1 MPITNGYT
9 TGSAVK
15 EALGIID
22 ASSDTEIDL
31 VIETVSRMIDDYA
44 GRFFYSAGTVVSF
57 YTPDKARSLE
67 IDDVSSVSILQ
78 TDDGGD
84 GSFSTTWGTADYVLE
99 PFNAALTGRPYTLIR
114 VPTNGNRSFPI
125 DTIKGVKLTA
135 VRGFPSIPKPIV
147 TATQLQCGRIFNR
160 RNTPFGIAGTL
171 ETGQM
176 RLLSRLD
183 PDVEQLVRPYRIP
196 SQAV

>member
-1 MPITNGYT
+1 
-9 TGSAVK
+9 VK
-15 EALGIID
+15 SALGIID
-22 ASSDTEIDL
+22 NASDTEIDL
-31 VIETVSRMIDDYA
+31 VIETVSRMIDDFA

-57 YTPDKARSLE
+57 YSADRNLSLE
-67 IDDVSSVSILQ
+67 IDDVSSVSSLQ
-78 TDDGGD
+78 TDDAGNGQYE
-84 GSFSTTWGTADYVLE
+84 TTWGTADYVLE

-114 VPTNGNRSFPI
+114 VTTNGNRSFPI
-125 DTIKGVKLTA
+125 DTVKGVKLTA
-135 VRGFPSIPKPIV
+135 VRGFPSVPKPIV

-171 ETGQM
+171 ETGTM

-196 SQAV
+196 TQAV

>member
-1 MPITNGYT
+1 MAITNGYT

-15 EALGIID
+15 QALGIID
-22 ASSDTEIDL
+22 SASDAEIDL
-31 VIETVSRMIDDYA
+31 VIESVSRMIDDYT
-44 GRFFYSAGTVVSF
+44 GRFFYSAGTVVSY
-57 YTPDKARSLE
+57 YTPDKPLSLE
-67 IDDVSSVSILQ
+67 IDDISSVVSLQ
-78 TDDGGD
+78 TDDAGD
-84 GSFSTTWGTADYVLE
+84 QQFGTTWGTADYVLE
-99 PFNAALTGRPYTLIR
+99 PFNAAQTGRPYTALQAT
-114 VPTNGNRSFPI
+114 TNGARSFPV
-125 DTIKGVKLTA
+125 DTVRGVKLTA
-135 VRGFPSIPKPIV
+135 VRGFPAVPKPIV

-183 PDVEQLVRPYRIP
+183 PDVEQLVRPYRIA

>member
-1 MPITNGYT
+1 
-9 TGSAVK
+9 
-15 EALGIID
+15 
-22 ASSDTEIDL
+22 
-31 VIETVSRMIDDYA
+31 
-44 GRFFYSAGTVVSF
+44 
-57 YTPDKARSLE
+57 
-67 IDDVSSVSILQ
+67 
-78 TDDGGD
+78 
-84 GSFSTTWGTADYVLE
+84 
-99 PFNAALTGRPYTLIR
+99 
-114 VPTNGNRSFPI
+114 
-125 DTIKGVKLTA
+125 
-135 VRGFPSIPKPIV
+135 V

>member
-1 MPITNGYT
+1 MAITNGYT

-15 EALGIID
+15 SALGIID
-22 ASSDTEIDL
+22 NASDTEIDL
-31 VIETVSRMIDDYA
+31 VIETVSRMIDDFA

-57 YTPDKARSLE
+57 YSADRNLSLE
-67 IDDVSSVSILQ
+67 IDDVSSVSSLQ
-78 TDDGGD
+78 TDDAGNGQYE
-84 GSFSTTWGTADYVLE
+84 TTWGTADYVLE

-114 VPTNGNRSFPI
+114 VTTNGNRSFPI
-125 DTIKGVKLTA
+125 DTVKGVKLTA
-135 VRGFPSIPKPIV
+135 VRGFPSVPKPIV

-171 ETGQM
+171 ETGTM

-196 SQAV
+196 TQAV

>member
-1 MPITNGYT
+1 MAITNGYT

-15 EALGIID
+15 SALGIID
-22 ASSDTEIDL
+22 NASDTEIDL
-31 VIETVSRMIDDYA
+31 VIETVSRMIDDFA

-57 YTPDKARSLE
+57 YSADRNLSLE
-67 IDDVSSVSILQ
+67 IDDVSSVSSLQ
-78 TDDGGD
+78 TDDAGNGLYE
-84 GSFSTTWGTADYVLE
+84 TTWGTADYVLE

-114 VPTNGNRSFPI
+114 VTTNGNRSFPI
-125 DTIKGVKLTA
+125 DTVKGVKLTA
-135 VRGFPSIPKPIV
+135 VRGFPSVPKPIV

-171 ETGQM
+171 ETGTM

-196 SQAV
+196 TQAV

>member
-1 MPITNGYT
+1 MAITNGYT

-22 ASSDTEIDL
+22 SASDTEIDL
-31 VIETVSRMIDDYA
+31 VIETVSRMIDDFA
-44 GRFFYSAGTVVSF
+44 GRFFYSAGTVVSY
-57 YTPDKARSLE
+57 YTADETHSLL
-67 IDDVSSVSILQ
+67 IDDVSSVVTLQ
-78 TDDGGD
+78 TDDAGTGAY
-84 GSFSTTWGTADYVLE
+84 GTTWGTADYVVE
-99 PFNAALTGRPYTLIR
+99 PFNAAQTGRPYTMIR
-114 VPTNGNRSFPI
+114 VATNGNNSFPV
-125 DTIKGVKLTA
+125 DTVKGVKLTA
-135 VRGFPSIPKPIV
+135 VRGFPAVPKPIV

-171 ETGQM
+171 ETGTM